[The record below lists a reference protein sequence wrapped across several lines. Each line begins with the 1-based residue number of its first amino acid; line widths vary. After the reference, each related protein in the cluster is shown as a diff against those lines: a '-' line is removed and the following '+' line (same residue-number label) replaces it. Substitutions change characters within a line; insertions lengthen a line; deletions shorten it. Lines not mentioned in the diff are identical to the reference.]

1 MASISTPTP
10 TGATSYSAK
19 TICKIV
25 GLVCLSGFVIDIAVL
40 ALPPNPASVE
50 WRANFMQQLADRSI
64 IMLLGAALTIFSL
77 NSRRWLKRVSML
89 SLVLGVIFL
98 LSTLLVI
105 RDSLA
110 LQQLAISNISNQA
123 SQIQSRIQDAQS
135 KPAVDSKLTPEQLQQ
150 ASQQL
155 NLQAN
160 TLKQTAKTTFLKT
173 GVSSVGNLAV
183 VGLGMI
189 SLGRYGMRLRKSKV

>member
-10 TGATSYSAK
+10 NGAGSYSAK
-19 TICKIV
+19 VICQIV
-25 GLVCLSGFVIDIAVL
+25 GLACLAGFVIDMVVL
-40 ALPPNPASVE
+40 ALPPNPASLE
-50 WRANFMQQLADRSI
+50 WRAGFTQQLADRSI

-77 NSRRWLKRVSML
+77 DSRRLLKRFSTL
-89 SLVLGVIFL
+89 SLVIGVIFL

-105 RDSLA
+105 RDSLT
-110 LQQLAISNISNQA
+110 LQQQAISNISNQA
-123 SQIQSRIQDAQS
+123 SQIQTRIQDAQN
-135 KPAVDSKLTPEQLQQ
+135 KPSADAKVTPEQLQQ

-155 NLQAN
+155 NIQAN
-160 TLKQTAKTTFLKT
+160 NLKQTAKTTLLKT

-183 VGLGMI
+183 VGLGLV